1 MKGRTLSVNSESF
14 ELTLCQAKFIKSIRV
29 EEGCS
34 WRRVAEEFS
43 KKYGFD
49 ETSNQLVGIKLC
61 KEAIEIL
68 GESKD
73 PDWN

>member
-1 MKGRTLSVNSESF
+1 MKSRTLSLNSESF

-49 ETSNQLVGIKLC
+49 ETSNQLIGIKLC
-61 KEAIEIL
+61 NEAML
-68 GESKD
+68 KLNES
-73 PDWN
+73 WQ

>member
-1 MKGRTLSVNSESF
+1 MKSRTLSVNSESF
-14 ELTLCQAKFIKSIRV
+14 KLTLCQAKFIKSIRV

-49 ETSNQLVGIKLC
+49 ETSNQLIGIKLC
-61 KEAIEIL
+61 KEAML
-68 GESKD
+68 KLNES
-73 PDWN
+73 WR